1 MKPPYEKTVFEL
13 CLSNG
18 SLDELKEMSR
28 QIKKKR
34 HALINTMLDEEDDNG
49 DYFDDDLVQKI
60 LLRERNARQE
70 RHLES
75 ELKSMKN
82 KE

>member
-1 MKPPYEKTVFEL
+1 MKPPYEKTAFEL
-13 CLSNG
+13 CLLNG
-18 SLDELKEMSR
+18 SLEELKEMSR